1 MADLL
6 RVDAVLPPALR
17 GVFSFTTFNRV
28 QSAVARQVLES
39 DNNMVIA
46 APTGSGKT
54 ALHELAV
61 LRLLMTK
68 GNKLKAV
75 YIAPNKALGQER
87 HRVWSKTFGA
97 VGLQVLEVTGD
108 SENNALQLV
117 AKANIIVTTPEKW
130 DALTRSWRQNL
141 FLFGNVDLMLLDE
154 VHFLGED
161 RGPVLETVVVRMRL
175 VSEVHA
181 ARLEAHP
188 GQPQA
193 QARQRVRI
201 VALSATLP
209 NLDDIGDWLKC
220 DAQHCHYFDDGFRP
234 VPLTLHT
241 LSYGPATSNL
251 FLFEKNLDERVPEV
265 VKTYSG
271 GKQTLIFCSSKKG
284 TETLAKLLMLRLGTK
299 RGPLHNGGGG
309 NSGGAQ
315 QGGMIQDAQL
325 RDLASRGY
333 AYHHAGLPPDDR
345 AAVEEGYL
353 SGRIQVHTLL
363 ILGACAWMKRVRT
376 PLQPS
381 PSQPVLCGP
390 SRCCVRRAPWRT
402 A

>member
-6 RVDAVLPPALR
+6 RVDEVIPPHLR
-17 GVFSFTTFNRV
+17 SVFNFTCFNRV
-28 QSAVARQVLES
+28 QSSVARQVLES
-39 DNNMVIA
+39 NNNMVIA

-68 GNKLKAV
+68 ADGGNKIKAV

-87 HRVWSKTFGA
+87 HRVWSRTFGA

-117 AKANIIVTTPEKW
+117 AKANIIITTPEKW

-141 FLFGNVDLMLLDE
+141 FLFGNVDLLLLDE

-181 ARLEAHP
+181 ARLEAQA
-188 GQPQA
+188 QPQP
-193 QARQRVRI
+193 QLHQRVRI

-209 NLDDIGDWLKC
+209 NLGDIGDWLQC

-241 LSYGPATSNL
+241 LSYGSATSNL

-284 TETLAKLLMLRLGTK
+284 TETLAKVR
-299 RGPLHNGGGG
+299 PL
-309 NSGGAQ
+309 
-315 QGGMIQDAQL
+315 
-325 RDLASRGY
+325 
-333 AYHHAGLPPDDR
+333 
-345 AAVEEGYL
+345 
-353 SGRIQVHTLL
+353 
-363 ILGACAWMKRVRT
+363 
-376 PLQPS
+376 
-381 PSQPVLCGP
+381 
-390 SRCCVRRAPWRT
+390 
-402 A
+402 

>member
-68 GNKLKAV
+68 GNKLKVV

-141 FLFGNVDLMLLDE
+141 FLFGNVDLLLLDE

-161 RGPVLETVVVRMRL
+161 RVPVLETVVVRMRL
-175 VSEVHA
+175 VS
-181 ARLEAHP
+181 
-188 GQPQA
+188 
-193 QARQRVRI
+193 
-201 VALSATLP
+201 
-209 NLDDIGDWLKC
+209 
-220 DAQHCHYFDDGFRP
+220 
-234 VPLTLHT
+234 
-241 LSYGPATSNL
+241 
-251 FLFEKNLDERVPEV
+251 
-265 VKTYSG
+265 
-271 GKQTLIFCSSKKG
+271 
-284 TETLAKLLMLRLGTK
+284 
-299 RGPLHNGGGG
+299 
-309 NSGGAQ
+309 
-315 QGGMIQDAQL
+315 
-325 RDLASRGY
+325 
-333 AYHHAGLPPDDR
+333 
-345 AAVEEGYL
+345 
-353 SGRIQVHTLL
+353 
-363 ILGACAWMKRVRT
+363 
-376 PLQPS
+376 
-381 PSQPVLCGP
+381 
-390 SRCCVRRAPWRT
+390 
-402 A
+402 